1 MALAPIPS
9 RLSRRR
15 VLRFGVAAILAATA
29 GVEPLEAQQK
39 AAQNIV
45 KYQQTP
51 KGNQECDRCLQFLPP
66 SSCKLV
72 EGKINPKGWCL
83 LFAPKP
89 K

>member
-1 MALAPIPS
+1 MALAPIPR
-9 RLSRRR
+9 RLSRRT
-15 VLRFGVAAILAATA
+15 VLRFGVAAMLAATA